1 MNFIKNKEL
10 QDWIQIYSF
19 WMKGNKNTNQI
30 HHELIQIIIQNFVH
44 LQMGILS
51 FFFVDE
57 TDG

>member
-1 MNFIKNKEL
+1 
-10 QDWIQIYSF
+10 
-19 WMKGNKNTNQI
+19 MKGKKNTNQI